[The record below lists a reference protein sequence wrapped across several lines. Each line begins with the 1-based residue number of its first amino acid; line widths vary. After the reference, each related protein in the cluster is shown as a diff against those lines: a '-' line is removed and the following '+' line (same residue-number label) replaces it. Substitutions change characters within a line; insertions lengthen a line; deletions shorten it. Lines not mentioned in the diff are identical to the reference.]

1 MSKADEIRKEE
12 LRRILIELRDE
23 VLDKLTQEMG
33 AKVDEDPRMSTIS
46 TMDIGDLSQLDMN
59 EDIDYTLLN
68 MQIERLRKVE
78 DALDR
83 LEEGTYGICED
94 CGASINL
101 ERLKVLPFTTSCVRC
116 QERREQMGQ
125 ESKLKHMKKQEQ
137 EDLEPL

>member
-1 MSKADEIRKEE
+1 MSKAHEIRKEE

-23 VLDKLTQEMG
+23 VVGKLAQEMG

-46 TMDIGDLSQLDMN
+46 TMDMGDLSQLDLN
-59 EDIDYTLLN
+59 EDIDYALLT
-68 MQIERLRKVE
+68 MQVERLREVE

-116 QERREQMGQ
+116 QERREQTGQ
-125 ESKLKHMKKQEQ
+125 ESKLKHMKRE
-137 EDLEPL
+137 EDLEAL

>member
-1 MSKADEIRKEE
+1 MSKNNEARNEE
-12 LRRILIELRDE
+12 LRSILIELRDE
-23 VLDKLTQEMG
+23 VLGKLAQEMG

-46 TMDIGDLSQLDMN
+46 TMDMGDLSQLDLN

-68 MQIERLRKVE
+68 MQIERLREVE

-94 CGASINL
+94 CGASIAL
-101 ERLKVLPFTTSCVRC
+101 ERLKVLPFTTCCVRC

-125 ESKLKHMKKQEQ
+125 ESKLKHMKRE
-137 EDLEPL
+137 EDLEAL